1 MRRIAAIAL
10 VIGCAIVVAV
20 VAMGASGD
28 GSGGSGGGTYKV
40 RAIFDSAFGVI
51 PGEDVKVAGVKVGS
65 IESLHVT
72 SDKKAAV
79 VLAIDKPGFG
89 DFRSDANCIIRP
101 QSLIGEKFVDCT
113 PTQPRAEDQ
122 PASPALKR
130 IQSGPGKG
138 QYLLPVANTSK
149 SVDLDLIN
157 DIYQLPERERLTII
171 LNELG
176 TGLAGRGKDLNNVI
190 RRADPALAETDKVLG
205 ILKQQNQVLAN
216 LATESDQVLAPLA
229 KSKEQVADF
238 LVKARNVSQA
248 TAEKRG
254 ALAQNLRKLPT
265 FLTQLRPTLQQLG
278 NLSDQ
283 MTPVLTDLGSQAG
296 NINRFVT
303 QIGPLSTAARP
314 AVKSLGQASVVGT
327 QAMVDIRPITSDVN
341 ELASSA
347 QPLASDLSEL
357 LTSLRDTG
365 GIERAMDYLFFQM
378 TAINGFDT
386 AGHYLR
392 AALLINTCSSYAIE
406 STIGCEATFSKAGDS
421 AATRSGGGDS
431 GRSLYLQR
439 QDALM
444 GGMSLE
450 EVLRRFPD
458 PDGDAATAKQTAALK
473 QAQNGGG
480 TSAGAAT
487 AIAMPD
493 SVLPGSGT
501 ARPVQEQPAAAADPA
516 AQPAA
521 TPSATSATTTTTTT
535 APASADPAPSGSS
548 TPSDSTTTRLLDYLL
563 GGGG

>member
-1 MRRIAAIAL
+1 MKRIAAIFAVL
-10 VIGCAIVVAV
+10 VAAAVVVVVAIS
-20 VAMGASGD
+20 A
-28 GSGGSGGGTYKV
+28 SGGGSDDGAYKV
-40 RAIFDSAFGVI
+40 RAIFDSAFAVI

-72 SDKKAAV
+72 ADKQAAV
-79 VLAIDKPGFG
+79 VLKIDKPGFG

-113 PTQPRAEDQ
+113 PTQPRPQDQ
-122 PASPALKR
+122 EAPPALKR
-130 IQSGPGKG
+130 IASGPGKG
-138 QYLLPVANTSK
+138 EYLLPVSNTSK

-176 TGLAGRGKDLNNVI
+176 TGLAGRGKDLNEVI
-190 RRADPALAETDKVLG
+190 RRADPALQETDKVLA
-205 ILKQQNQVLAN
+205 ILKQQNQVLAD
-216 LATESDQVLAPLA
+216 LATESDTVLKPLA
-229 KSKEQVADF
+229 DRKEQVADF
-238 LVKARNVSQA
+238 IVKARNVSQA

-254 ALAQNLRKLPT
+254 ALAQNLQKLPT
-265 FLTQLRPTLQQLG
+265 FLTQLRPTLQELG

-283 MTPVLTDLGSQAG
+283 MTPVLTDLGSQAD

-303 QIGPLSTAARP
+303 QIGPLASAARP

-347 QPLASDLSEL
+347 QPLASDLSDL

-378 TAINGFDT
+378 TAINGYDT

-406 STIGCEATFSKAGDS
+406 KTIGCEATFSKVGDS
-421 AATRSGGGDS
+421 SATRSAADDS
-431 GRSLYLQR
+431 DRSLYLKR

-450 EVLRRFPD
+450 DVLRTYPD
-458 PDGDAATAKQTAALK
+458 PEGDAATAQQTAAVK
-473 QAQNGGG
+473 QAQG
-480 TSAGAAT
+480 AGATTPAQT

-501 ARPVQEQPAAAADPA
+501 TAPVQEQPTTPAASDPA
-516 AQPAA
+516 
-521 TPSATSATTTTTTT
+521 ATTTTP
-535 APASADPAPSGSS
+535 APAASDPA
-548 TPSDSTTTRLLDYLL
+548 TPSDTTTSRLLDYLL

>member
-1 MRRIAAIAL
+1 MKRIAAIAL
-10 VIGCAIVVAV
+10 VVGAAIIVAV

-28 GSGGSGGGTYKV
+28 GADGSGGTYEV

-65 IESLHVT
+65 IDSLHVT

-113 PTQPRAEDQ
+113 PTQPRPEGQAA
-122 PASPALKR
+122 PPPLKQ
-130 IQSGPGKG
+130 IQSGPGQG
-138 QYLLPVANTSK
+138 QYLLPVSNTSK

-176 TGLAGRGKDLNNVI
+176 TGLAGRGKDLNEVI
-190 RRADPALAETDKVLG
+190 RRADPALQETDKVLA
-205 ILKQQNQVLAN
+205 ILKQQNQTLAN
-216 LATESDQVLAPLA
+216 LATESDTVLKPLA
-229 KSKEQVADF
+229 ERKEQVADF
-238 LVKARNVSQA
+238 IVQANQVSQA
-248 TAEKRG
+248 TASQRG
-254 ALAQNLRKLPT
+254 ALAQNLQKLPT

-283 MTPVLTDLGSQAG
+283 MTPVLTDLGSQAD

-303 QIGPLSTAARP
+303 QIGPLSSAARP
-314 AVKSLGQASVVGT
+314 AIKSLGKASVVGT
-327 QAMVDIRPITSDVN
+327 QAMQDVLPVTQDLN

-347 QPLASDLSEL
+347 QPLASNLSDLL
-357 LTSLRDTG
+357 VSLRDTG

-406 STIGCEATFSKAGDS
+406 KTIGCEATFSKVGDS
-421 AATRSGGGDS
+421 ASTRSTVDDS
-431 GRSLYLQR
+431 DRSLYLKR

-444 GGMSLE
+444 GGMSLQD
-450 EVLRRFPD
+450 VLRTYPD
-458 PDGDAATAKQTAALK
+458 PTDDAATAQQTAAVK
-473 QAQNGGG
+473 QAQAAAGSS
-480 TSAGAAT
+480 SATPT
-487 AIAMPD
+487 AISMPS
-493 SVLPGSGT
+493 SVLPGSATT
-501 ARPVQEQPAAAADPA
+501 APVQEQPSTPAADQAAAGSTTATTTAPTTTTPSADPA
-516 AQPAA
+516 ASSAA
-521 TPSATSATTTTTTT
+521 
-535 APASADPAPSGSS
+535 SS
-548 TPSDSTTTRLLDYLL
+548 TPSDATTSRLLDYLL

>member
-1 MRRIAAIAL
+1 MRRIGAIVL
-10 VIGCAIVVAV
+10 VVGCAIAVAV
-20 VAMGASGD
+20 LAMGASGD
-28 GSGGSGGGTYKV
+28 GSDGSGGGPYKV

-51 PGEDVKVAGVKVGS
+51 AGEDVKVAGVKVGS

-72 SDKKAAV
+72 PDKKAAV
-79 VLAIDKPGFG
+79 VLSIDKPGFG
-89 DFRSDANCIIRP
+89 DFRADANCIIRP

-113 PTQPRAEDQ
+113 PTQPRPEDQ
-122 PASPALKR
+122 PAPPALKK
-130 IQSGPGKG
+130 IDSGPGTG
-138 QYLLPVANTSK
+138 QYLLPVSNTSK

-176 TGLAGRGKDLNNVI
+176 TGLAGRGKDLNDVI
-190 RRADPALAETDKVLG
+190 RRADPALKETDEVLG
-205 ILKQQNQVLAN
+205 ILKQQNQVLAD

-229 KSKEQVADF
+229 QRKEQVADF

-254 ALAQNLRKLPT
+254 ALAQNLQKLPT
-265 FLTQLRPTLQQLG
+265 FLTQLRPTLQELG

-283 MTPVLTDLGSQAG
+283 MTPVLTDLGSQAD

-303 QIGPLSTAARP
+303 QIGPLSSAARP
-314 AVKSLGQASVVGT
+314 AVASLGRASVVGT
-327 QAMVDIRPITSDVN
+327 QAMADIRPVTSDLN
-341 ELASSA
+341 ELATSA
-347 QPLASDLSEL
+347 RPLASDLSQL

-406 STIGCEATFSKAGDS
+406 STIGCEATFSKAGDA
-421 AATRSGGGDS
+421 AATRSAGDDS

-450 EVLRRFPD
+450 DVLRRYPD
-458 PDGDAATAKQTAALK
+458 PAGDAATAKQTAAVK
-473 QAQNGGG
+473 QAQGGG
-480 TSAGAAT
+480 ATAAADT

-493 SVLPGSGT
+493 SLLPNSGT
-501 ARPVQEQPAAAADPA
+501 TRPVQEQPAAGSADPA
-516 AQPAA
+516 APAA
-521 TPSATSATTTTTTT
+521 AASGTATTPSST
-535 APASADPAPSGSS
+535 DPAPADDPA
-548 TPSDSTTTRLLDYLL
+548 TPSDSTTGRLLDYLL